1 MLGNEGRLGSVLR
14 IEGRVYRIVG
24 ILREREQPHSKTP
37 ALTAR
42 NLNQTV
48 FVPLGA
54 EPPPVNM
61 REQNGELAE
70 IVVELVGDANVLSAA
85 AVVRRIMKKS
95 HGGIEDFHIVVPQV
109 LLRQAQRTQ
118 WVFNVVLGSIAG
130 MLLLVGGVGIMNMM
144 LMNVAERTREIGI
157 RRAVGASRKHIVF
170 QFLFE
175 AILVTVAGGCIGVVM
190 GIGAANAVTAFA
202 DWKTV
207 VTAWSI
213 LLSII
218 MAGGVGLLSG
228 LYPAIRAA
236 RLDPVEALRYA

>member
-1 MLGNEGRLGSVLR
+1 MV
-14 IEGRVYRIVG
+14 
-24 ILREREQPHSKTP
+24 
-37 ALTAR
+37 
-42 NLNQTV
+42 QT
-48 FVPLGA
+48 LGA
-54 EPPPVNM
+54 
-61 REQNGELAE
+61 GH
-70 IVVELVGDANVLSAA
+70 ANVLSAA

-118 WVFNVVLGSIAG
+118 RVFNVVLGSIAG